1 MPLWIAQ
8 SAISHEQIY
17 KETEISNLM
26 LRKFKDSPFLP
37 IPANLQTADL
47 VTRKGET
54 FPHD

>member
-1 MPLWIAQ
+1 MPLWIGQ
-8 SAISHEQIY
+8 SAISHEHIY
-17 KETEISNLM
+17 KETEFSNLM

-37 IPANLQTADL
+37 IPANPQAADL